1 MTGKQVK
8 KIAISASVGS
18 GIGILIAALFI
29 FAMAAVLAIGD
40 IPAMLISPATVVIL
54 AFGGFCGGF
63 CSAGFSHEKGLF
75 CGAFSGIIFFGIIWI
90 FGGLSG
96 TGAFGIGA
104 AIKAAMIFISSSLG
118 GIIGVNYIK
127 RK

>member
-8 KIAISASVGS
+8 KIAISSSVGS

-75 CGAFSGIIFFGIIWI
+75 CGAFSGFGK
-90 FGGLSG
+90 
-96 TGAFGIGA
+96 ADA
-104 AIKAAMIFISSSLG
+104 ASDNDNQSDNTYDDNILRHNLFP
-118 GIIGVNYIK
+118 
-127 RK
+127 